1 MDDNTKLRDA
11 VHRAVAAVILQG
23 TRSVDCAG
31 NCRYRGPNGL
41 KCVVGHMIADDVY
54 DESLEDQLATAPDVI
69 YALCS
74 SLSSAPPTL
83 EQREYLHY
91 LQAWHDD
98 LGDGFGSTSSI
109 RQTTESF
116 ADWKLRTLP
125 DFIDRALVERL
136 VQEGR
141 ANG

>member
-23 TRSVDCAG
+23 GQSVDRFGTCQ
-31 NCRYRGPNGL
+31 YRGIGGR
-41 KCVVGHMIADDVY
+41 KCVVGHMIADEHYHASIEGVPAFSVNVRAAVGRSIGLSGVGAVLGD
-54 DESLEDQLATAPDVI
+54 DLEL
-69 YALCS
+69 
-74 SLSSAPPTL
+74 
-83 EQREYLHY
+83 
-91 LQAWHDD
+91 LQYWHDD
-98 LGDGFGSTSSI
+98 VGNGEGRRSSV